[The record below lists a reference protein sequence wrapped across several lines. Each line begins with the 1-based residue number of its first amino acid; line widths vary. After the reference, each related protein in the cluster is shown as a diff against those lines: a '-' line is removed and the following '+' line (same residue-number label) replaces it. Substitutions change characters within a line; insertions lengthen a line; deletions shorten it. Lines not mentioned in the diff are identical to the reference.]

1 MDAARERFLSAEK
14 GFLVELL
21 TMVAESCEVFSAVSA
36 ECPAT
41 EAVIAVS
48 SAALAADRQRL
59 QDAEQR
65 RIDRDRQLE
74 LARERE
80 LARFD

>member
-1 MDAARERFLSAEK
+1 MVS
-14 GFLVELL
+14 GSGVIGVEALGS
-21 TMVAESCEVFSAVSA
+21 VGSCEVLSAVSA
-36 ECPAT
+36 ERPAT

-74 LARERE
+74 LSRERE

>member
-1 MDAARERFLSAEK
+1 
-14 GFLVELL
+14 
-21 TMVAESCEVFSAVSA
+21 MVSGSGVVLSAVSA
-36 ECPAT
+36 ERLAT

-74 LARERE
+74 LSRERE

>member
-1 MDAARERFLSAEK
+1 MESGSGVIGVEAMGSVGTWEVLPASSAER
-14 GFLVELL
+14 
-21 TMVAESCEVFSAVSA
+21 
-36 ECPAT
+36 PAT

-74 LARERE
+74 LSRERE